1 MKKLAICISGG
12 GALGIG
18 PLAFMERMEQ
28 ELGKKISDISFAYGG
43 TSTGSIIAAG
53 LAEGL
58 QAHELFKLYR
68 DNLKNIFKK
77 YPWYKILDTK
87 CPKYDHSN
95 LKKMLQST
103 FKGNVGDWNKPI
115 YIPATYMNGKSE
127 EKVWDLGDKSI
138 EKWFAVLTS
147 CSAPTYF
154 DVIVRDGHSF
164 CDGGM
169 WANDPIETLQAGLT
183 KSGHSNFKI
192 LSFNTG
198 MDTPHTACGNMSKLG
213 WLEYIL
219 DTWVARSGMANYYEA
234 CANIGEENVFRASPY
249 HDKKIDMDKTDDT
262 TVNKVIEIWQNYF
275 ETVKEPLKEFLKR

>member
-1 MKKLAICISGG
+1 MKKLAISVSGG

-18 PLAFMERMEQ
+18 PLAFMTRMEQ
-28 ELGKKISDISFAYGG
+28 DFGKKLCDMTFAYGG

-58 QAHELFKLYR
+58 QAHEIFDLYKG
-68 DNLKNIFKK
+68 NLKNIFKK
-77 YPWYKILDTK
+77 YPWYKIFDTK
-87 CPKYDHSN
+87 CPTYDHTN
-95 LKKMLQST
+95 LQKMLKST
-103 FKGNVGDWNKPI
+103 FKGNVGDWKKPV
-115 YIPATYMNGKSE
+115 YIPTTYMNGKSR

-154 DVIVRDGHSF
+154 DVIVRDGKSF

-169 WANDPIETLQAGLT
+169 WGNDPIETLQAGLT
-183 KSGHSNFKI
+183 KSGHKDYKI

-198 MDTPHTACGNMSKLG
+198 MDTPHTACGNMSKLE

-219 DTWVARSGMANYYEA
+219 DEWVASTGMANYYEA
-234 CANIGEENVFRASPY
+234 CANIGEENVFRASLR
-249 HDKKIDMDKTDDT
+249 TARRLRWTRRT
-262 TVNKVIEIWQNYF
+262 TRPSTRSSTSGIPTTKA
-275 ETVKEPLKEFLKR
+275 

>member
-1 MKKLAICISGG
+1 MKQLAISISGG

-18 PLAFMERMEQ
+18 PLAFMQRMEQ
-28 ELGKKISDISFAYGG
+28 ELGEKLCNISFAYGG

-58 QAHELFKLYR
+58 QAHEIFELYR
-68 DNLKNIFKK
+68 KNLKNMFKK
-77 YPWYKILDTK
+77 YPWYTILDAK
-87 CPKYDHSN
+87 CPKYDHTN
-95 LKKMLQST
+95 LKKMLQNT
-103 FKGNVGDWNKPI
+103 FKGNVGDWNKPV
-115 YIPATYMNGKSE
+115 YIPTTYMNGKSE

-169 WANDPIETLQAGLT
+169 WANDPIATLQAGLT
-183 KSGHSNFKI
+183 KSGHSNYKI

-198 MDTPHTACGNMSKLG
+198 MDTPHTACGNMTKLQ

-219 DTWVARSGMANYYEA
+219 KVWVARSGMANYYEV
-234 CANIGEENVFRASPY
+234 CANIGEDNVFRASPY
-249 HDKKIDMDKTDDT
+249 HDAQIDMDKTDDK
-262 TVNKVIEIWQNYF
+262 TVNKVIKIWEDYF
-275 ETVKEPLKEFLKR
+275 EKVKPELKEFLKR

>member
-249 HDKKIDMDKTDDT
+249 HDKKIDMDKTDDK

>member
-1 MKKLAICISGG
+1 MKKLAISISGG

-77 YPWYKILDTK
+77 YPWYKIFDTK
-87 CPKYDHSN
+87 CPTYDHTN
-95 LKKMLQST
+95 LKKMLKST
-103 FKGNVGDWNKPI
+103 FKGNVGDWKKPVF
-115 YIPATYMNGKSE
+115 IPTTYMNGKSR

-154 DVIVRDGHSF
+154 DVIVQDGKSF

-169 WANDPIETLQAGLT
+169 WGNDPIETLQAGLT
-183 KSGHSNFKI
+183 KSGHRDYKI

-198 MDTPHTACGNMSKLG
+198 MDTPHTACGNMSKLE

-219 DTWVARSGMANYYEA
+219 DEWVASTGMANYYEA
-234 CANIGEENVFRASPY
+234 CANIGEGNVFRASPS
-249 HDKKIDMDKTDDT
+249 HSKKIKMDKTDDK
-262 TVNKVIEIWQNYF
+262 TVNEVIEIWQNYF
-275 ETVKEPLKEFLKR
+275 ETVKGPLKEFLKR